1 MNRLRTTRG
10 ATRLRL
16 IAGAAVILLLC
27 NANAWAETKKSTRHK
42 KKEAAATTTVVAST
56 SEQKRLDALAGQM
69 TNLQK
74 QSDDT
79 TSEVKKIEQA
89 ITVAPPAQAD
99 AKPVTVGE
107 HVGLLEKDF
116 GTLKTDLANNLGVHI
131 HGLVDAGYEH
141 NFNQPNGNANVIR
154 VFDEDGFQLTQGN
167 IHIDR
172 TVDGGVGFVTDLN
185 FGQVANALSG
195 ATHYSNVFPV
205 GGQWF
210 DPTQFYLT
218 YTAPIGSGIALQAG
232 RFVTLLGAETINTY
246 NNLNY
251 NESKGIIFGFGIPF
265 THTGVRGTYTFNDYV
280 SFTGGLNNGWDDPAA
295 FNNGGPNYEG
305 ELALNN
311 KEKTISL
318 LINGIYGPNLLGKSN
333 SNLGAIDPVA
343 TWKPWFL
350 PKMTLQSEYVYASE
364 TGPVVNGHSAS
375 WDGVS
380 GYLVYDWTDQF
391 ETATRGEM
399 FHDKDGARTG
409 SAQTLW
415 EITQTLSYK
424 VPSVTGLLAR
434 LEYRHDNSSQNVFT
448 NNNFVDPATGAQR
461 LWHGQDT
468 LSANVIYAF

>member
-1 MNRLRTTRG
+1 MTTARG
-10 ATRLRL
+10 ATGVRI
-16 IAGAAVILLLC
+16 IAGVAVLLMLC
-27 NANAWAETKKSTRHK
+27 SANAGAETTKSTRHK
-42 KKEAAATTTVVAST
+42 KAAPAATTVVASA

-89 ITVAPPAQAD
+89 ITVAPPAQTD

-107 HVGLLEKDF
+107 HVGVLEKDF
-116 GTLKTDLANNLGVHI
+116 GTLKDDLANNLGVHV

-141 NFNQPNGNANVIR
+141 NFNQPNGNVNVIR

-195 ATHYSNVFPV
+195 ATHYSNVFGV

-210 DPTQFYLT
+210 DPTQYYLT

-246 NNLNY
+246 SNLNF

-265 THTGVRGTYTFNDYV
+265 THTGVRGTYAFNDYL

-305 ELALNN
+305 EIALNN
-311 KEKTISL
+311 KEKTVSL

-343 TWKPWFL
+343 TWKPWFC

-375 WDGVS
+375 WTGVA

-399 FHDKDGARTG
+399 FQDKDGARTG

-424 VPSVTGLLAR
+424 VPAVTGLLAR
-434 LEYRHDNSSQNVFT
+434 LEYRHDNSSQDVFT
-448 NNNFVDPATGAQR
+448 NNNFVDPATGVQR

-468 LSANVIYAF
+468 LSANVIYSF

>member
-1 MNRLRTTRG
+1 MTTARG
-10 ATRLRL
+10 ATRLRI
-16 IAGAAVILLLC
+16 IAGVAVLSMLC
-27 NANAWAETKKSTRHK
+27 SASAGAETTKKHK
-42 KKEAAATTTVVAST
+42 KAAPAAPTVVASA

-116 GTLKTDLANNLGVHI
+116 GQLKTDLATNLGVSI

-141 NFNQPNGNANVIR
+141 NFNQPNGNVNVTR
-154 VFDEDGFQLTQGN
+154 AWDEDGFQLTQGN
-167 IHIDR
+167 LHIEK
-172 TVDGGVGFVTDLN
+172 DGTVGFVFDLN
-185 FGQVANALSG
+185 VGQVANSISSV
-195 ATHYSNVFPV
+195 THYSNVAAV
-205 GGQWF
+205 GGQWI
-210 DPTQFYLT
+210 DPTQYYLT
-218 YTAPIGSGIALQAG
+218 YTIPLGAGISMSAG
-232 RFVTLLGAETINTY
+232 RFVTLLGAEIIPTWQNQ
-246 NNLNY
+246 NY
-251 NESKGIIFGFGIPF
+251 NETRGLLFNLGEPL
-265 THTGVRGTYTFNDYV
+265 THTGVRGSYTFNDYV

-305 ELALNN
+305 ELTLNN

-318 LINGIYGPNLLGKSN
+318 VVNGIWGPNLLGKSD
-333 SNLGAIDPVA
+333 SNLGAIDPIV
-343 TWKPWFL
+343 TWKPWFA
-350 PKMTLQSEYVYASE
+350 PKMTLQSEYLYASE
-364 TGPVVNGHSAS
+364 SGPVVNGHSGTWQGLA
-375 WDGVS
+375 
-380 GYLVYDWTDQF
+380 GYFVYDWSDQF

-399 FHDKDGARTG
+399 FDDPDGARSGT
-409 SAQTLW
+409 SQTLW

-424 VPSVTGLLAR
+424 VPAVTGLVAR

-448 NNNFVDPATGAQR
+448 NNNFVSPVTGTQH

-468 LSANVIYAF
+468 LEANFIYAF